1 MIPLDLDGIRIN
13 TITPESFKSYVET
26 LLAEDFSKELNDSK
40 IEKFK
45 VAKRIND
52 YIETLEII
60 ASADNQKGWAWIK
73 HTLME
78 FIARIFK
85 LGSIDKLFLIDS
97 IKNSPVVK
105 NT

>member
-13 TITPESFKSYVET
+13 TMTPESYKIYVET

-52 YIETLEII
+52 YAETLEII
-60 ASADNQKGWAWIK
+60 ASADNQKGRAWIK
-73 HTLME
+73 HTLTE
-78 FIARIFK
+78 FIARLFK

-97 IKNSPVVK
+97 IKSSSVVK
-105 NT
+105 NA